1 MNNPRPFLVG
11 VLVVGGAVGAFA
23 QDIKVN
29 LPGSTPAPAAA
40 PAPAF
45 TNAQLV
51 EEFGWFM
58 GKRVGLAD
66 LGFTPAEVDALIKG
80 VATAAGGRES
90 PYDLQKI
97 GPAMD
102 DFMQKKQAVYLGK
115 LKQQSIS
122 EAAAFFTKLKDNKNI
137 VELKDGLRYEIIRP
151 GTGAYPVA
159 TDRVKVN
166 YTGTLING
174 SVFDSSVQRG
184 QPAEFG
190 LGEVIPG
197 WTEGLQ
203 KISKGGKIKLYVPP
217 DLAYGDEGRSGIPP
231 GSALVFD
238 IELIDILPPA
248 PPAPAPAAAMPAPPA
263 GK

>member
-1 MNNPRPFLVG
+1 MKNPRLFLVG
-11 VLVVGGAVGAFA
+11 VLVLGSAAAASA
-23 QDIKVN
+23 QDPKIT
-29 LPGSTPAPAAA
+29 LPGQTPAAA
-40 PAPAF
+40 PAAVPAF

-58 GKRVGLAD
+58 GKRVGLSD

-115 LKQQSIS
+115 LKQQSLTD
-122 EAAAFFTKLKDNKNI
+122 AAAFFAKLKDNKNI
-137 VELKDGLRYEIIRP
+137 IMLKDGLRYEIVQP
-151 GTGAYPVA
+151 GTGAYPSG

-203 KISKGGKIKLYVPP
+203 KINKGGKIKLYVPP
-217 DLAYGDEGRSGIPP
+217 DLAYGDEGRTGIPP
-231 GSALVFD
+231 GSALIFD

-248 PPAPAPAAAMPAPPA
+248 PPAAAGAAAMPAPA

>member
-1 MNNPRPFLVG
+1 MKNPRSLLAG
-11 VLVVGGAVGAFA
+11 VIVIAVGAAPAAFG
-23 QDIKVN
+23 QDIK
-29 LPGSTPAPAAA
+29 LPGQTPAPAAA

-45 TNAQLV
+45 NNAKLV

-58 GKRVGLAD
+58 GKRVGLSD
-66 LGFTPAEVDALIKG
+66 LGFTPAEVDSLIKG
-80 VATAAGGRES
+80 VAAAAAGRES

-102 DFMQKKQAVYLGK
+102 DFMQKKQAVYLGR
-115 LKQQSIS
+115 LKQQSMS
-122 EAAAFFTKLKDNKNI
+122 EAAAFFTKLKDNKNV
-137 VELKDGLRYEIIRP
+137 VELKDGLRYEIVRP
-151 GTGAYPVA
+151 GTGAFPVA
-159 TDRVKVN
+159 TDHVKVN

-174 SVFDSSVQRG
+174 TVFDSSVQRG

-190 LGEVIPG
+190 LGDVIAG

-203 KISKGGKIKLYVPP
+203 KIAKGGRIKLYVPP

-231 GSALVFD
+231 GSALIFD
-238 IELIDILPPA
+238 IELLDILPPTA
-248 PPAPAPAAAMPAPPA
+248 PAAAPAPAA